1 MSKHKIHVILRLK
14 GWVGEGSRK
23 NLIANTRMS
32 FKAISLKPTKKFLRL
47 FITQSLRITML
58 VLILTFFSSC
68 DKTKVYESYTDFDE
82 GFWHQDSVVSFSFT
96 IEDASQP
103 YHLKA
108 QFRNAQTYP
117 YHNMYYRYTLKD
129 ENDSV
134 LSEEQIQI
142 FLFDPKT
149 GEPSG
154 SGLGDLFDNSQVVL
168 ENYNFPNAGNYSVD
182 MKQFMR
188 LDTLPSLLSVGWRVE
203 RVE

>member
-1 MSKHKIHVILRLK
+1 MKSIV
-14 GWVGEGSRK
+14 
-23 NLIANTRMS
+23 T
-32 FKAISLKPTKKFLRL
+32 
-47 FITQSLRITML
+47 
-58 VLILTFFSSC
+58 LILSIILLSAC
-68 DKTKVYESYTDFDE
+68 DSTKVYENFADFDE

-129 ENDSV
+129 ANDSV
-134 LSEEQIQI
+134 LSEEQKQI

-149 GEPSG
+149 GEPHG
-154 SGLGDLFDNSQVVL
+154 SGLGDLFDNSQIVL
-168 ENYNFPNAGNYSVD
+168 ENYTFSNSGNYSVD

-203 RVE
+203 RVQ